1 MMVTAWSGC
10 FSLKHWIGNK
20 DGHIRIISHQFSF
33 HSFGGGGDKNW
44 RLNVRYGG
52 HLIQGDLCPWTSQS
66 GCWKITSELGEVLS
80 LIPSR
85 SCEENENRPSDGDMV
100 AMLW

>member
-33 HSFGGGGDKNW
+33 HSFGGGGGIKTGDSTFDMEAILSKGTFVPGHHNRDVG
-44 RLNVRYGG
+44 RL
-52 HLIQGDLCPWTSQS
+52 L
-66 GCWKITSELGEVLS
+66 LS
-80 LIPSR
+80 WGR
-85 SCEENENRPSDGDMV
+85 SY
-100 AMLW
+100 L